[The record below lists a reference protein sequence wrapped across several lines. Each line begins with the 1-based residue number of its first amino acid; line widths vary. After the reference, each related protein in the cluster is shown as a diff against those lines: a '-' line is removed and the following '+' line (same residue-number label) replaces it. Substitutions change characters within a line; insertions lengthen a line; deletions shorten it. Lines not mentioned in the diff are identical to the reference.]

1 MRVVKI
7 TLIILFI
14 IIVSVLFLKYKNLPT
29 LQTTVSNALVGT
41 KGTYSV
47 YIKNLKT
54 EEKYVVNGDRVFD
67 AGSLYKIWLM
77 GAIFEKIKN
86 NELKE
91 DEILEQK
98 IDVLNQKFEIVSED
112 AEITTGAISITV
124 KSALERMIT
133 ISHNYAALLLTENV
147 GISKLKAFLEQNQF
161 DKSDIG
167 VPPKTTVTDT
177 GLFFEKIYKG
187 ELVDQEASKKMIEIL
202 KKQKLNE
209 GLPKYLPK
217 ELKIAHKTGDIGW
230 FKHDAGIVFTKKGD
244 YIIVVM
250 SESSSPVGAQ
260 ERIANLSKAVY
271 DYFGK
276 K

>member
-1 MRVVKI
+1 MRIVKI
-7 TLIILFI
+7 VLAVFVLLLLLFRAKE
-14 IIVSVLFLKYKNLPT
+14 SMPT
-29 LQTTVSNALVGT
+29 LETTVSNGLEGT

-77 GAIFEKIKN
+77 GAVFEKIKN

-98 IDVLNQKFEIVSED
+98 TDVLNQKFEIAPGD
-112 AEITTGAISITV
+112 AELTGGKISFTV
-124 KSALERMIT
+124 ISALEQMIT

-147 GISKLKAFLEQNQF
+147 GVSKLKVFLEQNGF
-161 DKSDIG
+161 NKSD
-167 VPPKTTVTDT
+167 VAVSPKTTATDT

-187 ELVDQEASKKMIEIL
+187 ELVSKEYSQKMIEIL
-202 KKQKLNE
+202 KQQKLNE

-244 YIIVVM
+244 YIIVAM

-271 DYFGK
+271 DYFTIQ
-276 K
+276 